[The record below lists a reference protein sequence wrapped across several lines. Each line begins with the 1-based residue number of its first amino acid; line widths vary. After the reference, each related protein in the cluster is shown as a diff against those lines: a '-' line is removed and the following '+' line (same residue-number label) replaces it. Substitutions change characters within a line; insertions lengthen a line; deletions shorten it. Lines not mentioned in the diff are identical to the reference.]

1 MTQFFEGVIITSIM
15 TVVCDSIPC
24 LAPGGVSQT
33 DSELTMWILT
43 FSIWILMLTFS
54 TILVYRGKG
63 ELKDWTLAT
72 PFFSGFVGI
81 GTMGVS
87 VILSIFFVP
96 MGEVGR
102 WTENFYEQ
110 YASLSVLSYYQPMR
124 FLIPSGFTIVSLGI
138 LISLVEGLKRWWHQ
152 SRNIGLLSST
162 ILLVWALLA
171 LLGTFFAESTL
182 IFTRDFDRDIH
193 LNMIYASHIC
203 LTLSPFFCS
212 IFLLIK
218 SKSENES
225 TDFPTRL
232 LTISVGIIVIA
243 SITLFIHTQELFSGG
258 IMAFSHQIMVGS
270 QLVWL
275 IYFGTFFFD

>member
-124 FLIPSGFTIVSLGI
+124 FYSPSHLT
-138 LISLVEGLKRWWHQ
+138 E
-152 SRNIGLLSST
+152 
-162 ILLVWALLA
+162 ILLVLEL
-171 LLGTFFAESTL
+171 
-182 IFTRDFDRDIH
+182 
-193 LNMIYASHIC
+193 
-203 LTLSPFFCS
+203 
-212 IFLLIK
+212 
-218 SKSENES
+218 
-225 TDFPTRL
+225 
-232 LTISVGIIVIA
+232 
-243 SITLFIHTQELFSGG
+243 LFSEQYNF
-258 IMAFSHQIMVGS
+258 ARLCFFYLWEYWSL
-270 QLVWL
+270 LVCVHL
-275 IYFGTFFFD
+275 FLQRLGFLG